1 VSAFLL
7 ALLLAAP
14 QDQSAVLDS
23 LAAAGRA
30 LKTMKADFT
39 QTKVLALLDEREQ
52 ASGKLLLEI
61 PGRFRWD
68 YTLPQESVMLV
79 RDGIFERYFPKTKQV
94 FRGQAKGDA
103 DLLVGFGPGAEGL
116 SKKYDVTLVGDEAV
130 KGRPAWILDLK
141 PRPEQATSSLF
152 KSIRLWVDKSRG
164 IPSQTELTEPTSDST
179 TIRFDHV
186 VVNGHLG
193 KGAFELKLPKDAVEV
208 Q

>member
-1 VSAFLL
+1 VSPILL
-7 ALLLAAP
+7 ALFLAAP
-14 QDQSAVLDS
+14 QDSSAVLDS

-39 QTKVLALLDEREQ
+39 QTKVLSLLDEKEQ
-52 ASGKLLLEI
+52 SSGKLLLEI

-68 YTLPQESVMLV
+68 YALPQESVMLV

-130 KGRPAWILDLK
+130 KGRPAWVLDLK
-141 PRPEQATSSLF
+141 PRPEQAASSLF
-152 KSIRLWVDKSRG
+152 KGIRLWVDKARG
-164 IPSQTELTEPTSDST
+164 FPSQTQLTEPTSDST

-186 VVNGHLG
+186 VVNSHLG